1 MITSMPLWLKA
12 KLFQRNNFG
21 KMLQAAAP
29 DFDWRRR
36 LLFSEY
42 HLSHANGDG
51 KNADAAS
58 PLQYAS
64 RAWHLL
70 IAAGR
75 ELNGKLRVKAV
86 E

>member
-1 MITSMPLWLKA
+1 MGVTIEK
-12 KLFQRNNFG
+12 N
-21 KMLQAAAP
+21 KMAIAIRLQVPASRDANALSLASRKPDPGSDNEPDISAP
-29 DFDWRRR
+29 
-36 LLFSEY
+36 
-42 HLSHANGDG
+42 
-51 KNADAAS
+51 
-58 PLQYAS
+58 PQYAS